1 MKILIV
7 EDEEKLLKSLKKG
20 LEENGY
26 NVDTAIN
33 GVEGKKLILT
43 NKYKVIIS
51 DIKMPQKTGL
61 QMLKS
66 IREKSINTPVL
77 MLTALSLVEEKLEVY
92 EAGADDYLTKPF
104 DFRELLVRVRALIKR
119 NPVIIKNSYEI
130 LSYGGIELNPE
141 TKEVTRDGIQIFLT
155 SKEFELLN
163 YFLLNSEKT
172 ISKQELLSKIWD
184 LDFQTSTN
192 VLEVYINFLR
202 NKLDKDFD
210 EKLIHTLSR
219 VGYIFKSENMIHE
232 NKG

>member
-1 MKILIV
+1 M
-7 EDEEKLLKSLKKG
+7 
-20 LEENGY
+20 
-26 NVDTAIN
+26 
-33 GVEGKKLILT
+33 
-43 NKYKVIIS
+43 
-51 DIKMPQKTGL
+51 
-61 QMLKS
+61 
-66 IREKSINTPVL
+66 
-77 MLTALSLVEEKLEVY
+77 
-92 EAGADDYLTKPF
+92 
-104 DFRELLVRVRALIKR
+104 
-119 NPVIIKNSYEI
+119 IIKNSYEI

-155 SKEFELLN
+155 PKEFELLN

>member
-33 GVEGKKLILT
+33 GVEGKKLILS

-66 IREKSINTPVL
+66 IRDKNINTPVL

-119 NPVIIKNSYEI
+119 NPSIVKKVYEK
-130 LSYGGIELNPE
+130 LTYGGVELNPE
-141 TKEVTRDGIQIFLT
+141 TKEVTRDGTQIFLT
-155 SKEFELLN
+155 PKEFDLLN
-163 YFLLNSEKT
+163 YFLLNPEKT

-219 VGYIFKSENMIHE
+219 VGYIFKSEKLIHE
-232 NKG
+232 NKD

>member
-119 NPVIIKNSYEI
+119 NP
-130 LSYGGIELNPE
+130 
-141 TKEVTRDGIQIFLT
+141 
-155 SKEFELLN
+155 
-163 YFLLNSEKT
+163 
-172 ISKQELLSKIWD
+172 
-184 LDFQTSTN
+184 
-192 VLEVYINFLR
+192 
-202 NKLDKDFD
+202 
-210 EKLIHTLSR
+210 
-219 VGYIFKSENMIHE
+219 
-232 NKG
+232 